1 MGAFEQLFGPVR
13 GDLKKFFQKFKC
25 LGGFPGEGG
34 GGLKLRF
41 DWYMSETFVYLA
53 IVLCVHYDIC
63 RFMLQLV
70 LYLVA

>member
-1 MGAFEQLFGPVR
+1 M
-13 GDLKKFFQKFKC
+13 
-25 LGGFPGEGG
+25 
-34 GGLKLRF
+34 LKLQF

-53 IVLCVHYDIC
+53 LVLCVHYDIC